1 MSIYETTIKN
11 PKKIAEF
18 YKQLSEQKDIE
29 IKQLKEYL
37 ERYEALIFNLK
48 EQLERSEKAR
58 KEAIELIK
66 SKEYVIDLYTFGYE
80 LDDYDIFKVKRILN
94 IDKGE

>member
-29 IKQLKEYL
+29 IKQLKKQQKEFITYL
-37 ERYEALIFNLK
+37 KSMLDSDNDMFSVLRVKDALEKYEKIIG
-48 EQLERSEKAR
+48 S
-58 KEAIELIK
+58 
-66 SKEYVIDLYTFGYE
+66 
-80 LDDYDIFKVKRILN
+80 
-94 IDKGE
+94 DK

>member
-29 IKQLKEYL
+29 IKQLKEKI
-37 ERYEALIFNLK
+37 EA
-48 EQLERSEKAR
+48 SEKAR
-58 KEAIELIK
+58 KEAIELI
-66 SKEYVIDLYTFGYE
+66 YE
-80 LDDYDIFKVKRILN
+80 TDIFTWDHIMFNKLSKTLD
-94 IDKGE
+94 IDKGKMKDE

>member
-29 IKQLKEYL
+29 IKQLKE
-37 ERYEALIFNLK
+37 
-48 EQLERSEKAR
+48 QLETSERAR
-58 KEAIELIK
+58 KEAVAYIK
-66 SKEYVIDLYTFGYE
+66 ENSAGICYFDKEENRYKTNESKVLEI
-80 LDDYDIFKVKRILN
+80 LD
-94 IDKGE
+94 IDK